1 MKKILFIIPAI
12 LFVLI
17 CVLSIL
23 IVSNKKPIEQ
33 KNSNVI
39 VIGKTEETNPK
50 EHFFA
55 PTVTTLMYCILF
67 VSVFLAITLL
77 GYSFTK
83 SILDFTKIKNVL
95 TSLFSIRIFL
105 IVLYVEAIILFYLFC
120 SAYTMI
126 DLTSDIN
133 RSLDLATGV
142 LLMILYVPYYVASLT
157 NLVFPILF
165 LVIGF
170 LSLIYLKNNNKDF
183 YAIMYGFNS
192 IVLLIILNFFV
203 VGIFIA

>member
-1 MKKILFIIPAI
+1 MKKILFTIPTL

-17 CVLSIL
+17 CVLSIF
-23 IVSNKKPIEQ
+23 IMINKKPAEE
-33 KNSNVI
+33 KSSNLI
-39 VIGKTEETNPK
+39 IINKIQDTIPK

-55 PTVTTLMYCILF
+55 PTSTTLMYSIMF

-83 SILDFTKIKNVL
+83 AIFDFTKIKNVL
-95 TSLFSIRIFL
+95 ITLFSIRIFL
-105 IVLYVEAIILFYLFC
+105 IVIYIQAIILFYLFC
-120 SAYTMI
+120 SAYTML
-126 DLTSDIN
+126 DLTSNIN
-133 RSLDLATGV
+133 RVLDLITGI

-165 LVIGF
+165 LVVGF
-170 LSLIYLKNNNKDF
+170 FSLIYLKNNNKDF

-203 VGIFIA
+203 IDRFIA